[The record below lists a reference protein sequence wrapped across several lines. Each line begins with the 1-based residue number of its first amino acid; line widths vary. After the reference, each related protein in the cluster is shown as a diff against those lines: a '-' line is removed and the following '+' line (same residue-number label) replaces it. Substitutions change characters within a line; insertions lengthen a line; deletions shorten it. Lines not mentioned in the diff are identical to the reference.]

1 MNECEYDTNRGIK
14 MGLFSNKKKLC
25 PVCGEPTPRLFPTK
39 VEGNA
44 ICKEC
49 AKKIYLPDG
58 KLEQMTVDEFLQY
71 INFYEENRLLQERF
85 TKTYD
90 SNNAGI
96 VLDETNRLFRLKD
109 EDAALVFEASC
120 LKSFRILE
128 DTAVLFESHA
138 NGLRGYKSDVPDRAR
153 QLAGV
158 IGEFKARRKEYEF
171 RKDMERRREENA
183 KRRGE
188 EYQKQYI
195 PMPRLGCD
203 EPFQNFYVEL
213 VLEHSYWSDFRVEI
227 CGPRF
232 QYDPSVEGYIC
243 DYKNGAD
250 KMHELAMN
258 LMQIMCLGA
267 QEIQDVEAQIPV
279 SVTGQASQITGS
291 SAIEEIKQYKGL
303 LDAGII
309 TEEEFAAKK
318 RQLLGL

>member
-1 MNECEYDTNRGIK
+1 MNMMQIGGIK

-39 VEGNA
+39 VDDTA
-44 ICKEC
+44 LCKEC

-58 KLEQMTVDEFLQY
+58 KLGQMTIDEFLQY
-71 INFYEENRLLQERF
+71 MNFYEENQSLRERF
-85 TKTYD
+85 AKTYD
-90 SNNAGI
+90 SKNAGI
-96 VLDETNRLFRLKD
+96 VLDETNRLFRLRD
-109 EDAALVFEASC
+109 ESAALVFEVSS

-128 DTAVLFESHA
+128 DSTVLFESQA
-138 NGLRGYKSDVPDRAR
+138 NGLRCYESDIPNRAR

-195 PMPRLGCD
+195 PMPSLGCD

-213 VLEHSYWSDFRVEI
+213 ILEHPYWSDFRMEI

-243 DYKNGAD
+243 DYENEAGR
-250 KMHELAMN
+250 MHELAMN
-258 LMQIMCLGA
+258 LMQFICPGA
-267 QEIQDVEAQIPV
+267 QEIHDGEVQDQ
-279 SVTGQASQITGS
+279 SVVTRQAVQTTGS
-291 SAIEEIKQYKGL
+291 SAIEEIKQYKEL

>member
-1 MNECEYDTNRGIK
+1 MNMMQIGGIK

-39 VEGNA
+39 VDDTA
-44 ICKEC
+44 LCKEC

-58 KLEQMTVDEFLQY
+58 KLGQMTIDEFLQY
-71 INFYEENRLLQERF
+71 MNFYEENQSLRERF

-90 SNNAGI
+90 SKNAGI
-96 VLDETNRLFRLKD
+96 VLDETNRLFRLRD
-109 EDAALVFEASC
+109 ESAALVFEVSS

-128 DTAVLFESHA
+128 DSTVLFESQA
-138 NGLRGYKSDVPDRAR
+138 NGLRCYESDIPNRAR

-195 PMPRLGCD
+195 PMPSLGCD

-213 VLEHSYWSDFRVEI
+213 ILEHPYWSDFRMEI

-243 DYKNGAD
+243 DYENEAGR
-250 KMHELAMN
+250 MHELAMN
-258 LMQIMCLGA
+258 LMQFICPGA
-267 QEIQDVEAQIPV
+267 QEIHDGEVQNQ
-279 SVTGQASQITGS
+279 SVVTRQAVQTTGS
-291 SAIEEIKQYKGL
+291 SVIEEIKQYKEL

>member
-1 MNECEYDTNRGIK
+1 MMQIGGIK

-39 VEGNA
+39 VDDTA
-44 ICKEC
+44 LCKEC

-58 KLEQMTVDEFLQY
+58 KLGQMTIDEFLQY
-71 INFYEENRLLQERF
+71 MNFYEENQSLRERF

-90 SNNAGI
+90 SKNAGI
-96 VLDETNRLFRLKD
+96 VLDETNRLFRLRD
-109 EDAALVFEASC
+109 ESAALVFEVSS

-128 DTAVLFESHA
+128 DSTVLFESQA
-138 NGLRGYKSDVPDRAR
+138 NGLRCYESDIPNRAR

-195 PMPRLGCD
+195 PMPSLGCD

-213 VLEHSYWSDFRVEI
+213 ILEHPYWSDFRMEI

-243 DYKNGAD
+243 DYENEAGR
-250 KMHELAMN
+250 MHELAMN
-258 LMQIMCLGA
+258 LMQFICPGA
-267 QEIQDVEAQIPV
+267 QEIHDGEVQNQ
-279 SVTGQASQITGS
+279 SVVTRQAVQTTGS
-291 SAIEEIKQYKGL
+291 SAIEEIKQYKEL

>member
-1 MNECEYDTNRGIK
+1 

-39 VEGNA
+39 VEDTA
-44 ICKEC
+44 LCKEC

-71 INFYEENRLLQERF
+71 INFYEENVSLRERF

-90 SNNAGI
+90 SKNAGI
-96 VLDETNRLFRLKD
+96 VLDETNRLFRLRD
-109 EDAALVFEASC
+109 ESAALVFEASC

-128 DTAVLFESHA
+128 DSAVLFESQA
-138 NGLRGYKSDVPDRAR
+138 NGLRCYESDIPNRAR

-195 PMPRLGCD
+195 PMPSLGCD

-213 VLEHSYWSDFRVEI
+213 ILEHPYWSDFRVEI

-243 DYKNGAD
+243 DYENEAGR
-250 KMHELAMN
+250 MHELAMN
-258 LMQIMCLGA
+258 LMQFICPGA
-267 QEIQDVEAQIPV
+267 QEIHDGEVQNQAV
-279 SVTGQASQITGS
+279 VTRQAVQPTGS
-291 SAIEEIKQYKGL
+291 SAIEEIKQYKEL

>member
-1 MNECEYDTNRGIK
+1 

-49 AKKIYLPDG
+49 SKKIFLPDG
-58 KLEQMTVDEFLQY
+58 KLEQMTLDEFLQY
-71 INFYEENRLLQERF
+71 INFYEGNQPLRESF
-85 TKTYD
+85 TETY
-90 SNNAGI
+90 SSGTSGI

-109 EDAALVFEASC
+109 TSLALVFEASC

-128 DTAVLFESHA
+128 DTQPLFESQEI
-138 NGLRGYKSDVPDRAR
+138 GLRCYESDAPARMR

-158 IGEFKARRKEYEF
+158 IGEFNARRKEYEF
-171 RKDMERRREENA
+171 RKEMERKREENA

-195 PMPRLGCD
+195 PMPSLGCE
-203 EPFQNFYVEL
+203 EPIKNFYVEL
-213 VLEHSYWSDFRVEI
+213 VLEHPYWSDFSVEV

-232 QYDPSVEGYIC
+232 QYNHPSVEGYIC
-243 DYKNGAD
+243 DYRNEAER
-250 KMHELAMN
+250 MHELAMN
-258 LMQIMCLGA
+258 LMQFISPGA
-267 QEIQDVEAQIPV
+267 KEIHDTDLQSAAPV
-279 SVTGQASQITGS
+279 TRQTPATGMN
-291 SAIEEIKQYKGL
+291 AIEEIKQYKEL

-309 TEEEFAAKK
+309 TEEEFAIKK

>member
-1 MNECEYDTNRGIK
+1 

-39 VEGNA
+39 VEDTA
-44 ICKEC
+44 LCKEC

-71 INFYEENRLLQERF
+71 MNFYEENVSLRERF

-90 SNNAGI
+90 SKNAGI

-109 EDAALVFEASC
+109 ENAALVFEVSS

-128 DTAVLFESHA
+128 DSAVLFESQV
-138 NGLRGYKSDVPDRAR
+138 NGLRCYESDIPNRAR

-195 PMPRLGCD
+195 PMPSLGCD

-213 VLEHSYWSDFRVEI
+213 VLDHPYWSDFRVEI

-243 DYKNGAD
+243 DYENEAGR
-250 KMHELAMN
+250 MHELAMN
-258 LMQIMCLGA
+258 LIQFIRPGA
-267 QEIQDVEAQIPV
+267 QEIHDGEVQNQTV
-279 SVTGQASQITGS
+279 VTRQAVQPTGG
-291 SAIEEIKQYKGL
+291 SAIEEIKQYKEL

>member
-1 MNECEYDTNRGIK
+1 MNMMQIGGIK

-39 VEGNA
+39 VEDTA
-44 ICKEC
+44 LCKEC

-58 KLEQMTVDEFLQY
+58 KLGQMTIDEFLQY
-71 INFYEENRLLQERF
+71 MNFYEENQSLRERF

-90 SNNAGI
+90 SKNAGI
-96 VLDETNRLFRLKD
+96 VLDETNKLFRLRD
-109 EDAALVFEASC
+109 ESAALVFEVSS

-128 DTAVLFESHA
+128 DSTVLFESQA
-138 NGLRGYKSDVPDRAR
+138 NGLRCYESDIPNRAR

-195 PMPRLGCD
+195 PMPSLGCD

-213 VLEHSYWSDFRVEI
+213 ILEHPYWSDFRVEI

-243 DYKNGAD
+243 DYENEAGR
-250 KMHELAMN
+250 MHELAMN
-258 LMQIMCLGA
+258 LMQFICPGA
-267 QEIQDVEAQIPV
+267 QEIHDGEVQNQ
-279 SVTGQASQITGS
+279 SVVTRQAVQPTGS
-291 SAIEEIKQYKGL
+291 SAIEEIKQYKEL

>member
-1 MNECEYDTNRGIK
+1 MNMMQIGGIK

-39 VEGNA
+39 VDDTA
-44 ICKEC
+44 LCKEC

-58 KLEQMTVDEFLQY
+58 KLGQMTIDEFLQY
-71 INFYEENRLLQERF
+71 MNFYEENQSLRERF

-90 SNNAGI
+90 SKNAGI
-96 VLDETNRLFRLKD
+96 VLDETNKLFRLRD
-109 EDAALVFEASC
+109 ESAALVFEVSS

-128 DTAVLFESHA
+128 DSTVLFESQA
-138 NGLRGYKSDVPDRAR
+138 NGLRCYESDIPNRAR

-195 PMPRLGCD
+195 PMPSLGCD

-213 VLEHSYWSDFRVEI
+213 ILEHPYWSDFRMEI

-243 DYKNGAD
+243 DYENEAGR
-250 KMHELAMN
+250 MHELAMN
-258 LMQIMCLGA
+258 LMQFICPGA
-267 QEIQDVEAQIPV
+267 QEIHDGEVQNQ
-279 SVTGQASQITGS
+279 SVVTRQTVQPTGS
-291 SAIEEIKQYKGL
+291 SAIEEIKQYKEL

>member
-1 MNECEYDTNRGIK
+1 

-39 VEGNA
+39 VDDTA
-44 ICKEC
+44 LCKEC

-58 KLEQMTVDEFLQY
+58 KLGQMTIDEFLQY
-71 INFYEENRLLQERF
+71 MNFYEENQSLRERF

-90 SNNAGI
+90 SKNAGI
-96 VLDETNRLFRLKD
+96 VLDETNRLFRLRD
-109 EDAALVFEASC
+109 ESAALVFEVSS

-128 DTAVLFESHA
+128 DSTVLFESQA
-138 NGLRGYKSDVPDRAR
+138 NGLRCYESDIPNRAR

-195 PMPRLGCD
+195 PMPSLGCD

-213 VLEHSYWSDFRVEI
+213 ILEHPYWSDFRVEI

-243 DYKNGAD
+243 DYENEAGR
-250 KMHELAMN
+250 MHELAMN
-258 LMQIMCLGA
+258 LMQFICPGA
-267 QEIQDVEAQIPV
+267 QEIHDGEVQNQAV
-279 SVTGQASQITGS
+279 VTRQTVQPTGS
-291 SAIEEIKQYKGL
+291 SAIEEIKQYKEL

>member
-1 MNECEYDTNRGIK
+1 MNMMQIGGIK

-39 VEGNA
+39 VDDTA
-44 ICKEC
+44 LCKEC

-58 KLEQMTVDEFLQY
+58 KLGQMTIDEFLQY
-71 INFYEENRLLQERF
+71 MNFYEENQSLRERF
-85 TKTYD
+85 TKTFD
-90 SNNAGI
+90 SKNAGI
-96 VLDETNRLFRLKD
+96 VLDETNRLFRLRD
-109 EDAALVFEASC
+109 ESAALVFEVSN

-128 DTAVLFESHA
+128 DNTVLFESQT
-138 NGLRGYKSDVPDRAR
+138 NGLRCYESDIPNRAR

-195 PMPRLGCD
+195 PMPSLGCD

-213 VLEHSYWSDFRVEI
+213 ILEHPYWSDFRVEI

-243 DYKNGAD
+243 DYENEAGR
-250 KMHELAMN
+250 MHELAMN
-258 LMQIMCLGA
+258 LMQFIRPGA
-267 QEIQDVEAQIPV
+267 QEIHDGEVQNQAV
-279 SVTGQASQITGS
+279 VTRQAVQPTGS
-291 SAIEEIKQYKGL
+291 SAIEEIKQYKEL

>member
-1 MNECEYDTNRGIK
+1 MNMMQIGGIK

-39 VEGNA
+39 VDDTA
-44 ICKEC
+44 LCKEC

-58 KLEQMTVDEFLQY
+58 KLGQMTIDEFLQY
-71 INFYEENRLLQERF
+71 MNFYEENQSLRERF

-90 SNNAGI
+90 SKNAGI
-96 VLDETNRLFRLKD
+96 VLDETNRLFRLRD
-109 EDAALVFEASC
+109 ESAALVFEVSS

-128 DTAVLFESHA
+128 DSTVLFESQA
-138 NGLRGYKSDVPDRAR
+138 NGLRCYESDIPNRAR

-195 PMPRLGCD
+195 PMPSLGCD

-213 VLEHSYWSDFRVEI
+213 ILEHPYWSDFRVEI

-243 DYKNGAD
+243 DYENEAGR
-250 KMHELAMN
+250 MHELAMN
-258 LMQIMCLGA
+258 LMQFICPGA
-267 QEIQDVEAQIPV
+267 QEIHDGEVQNQ
-279 SVTGQASQITGS
+279 SVVTRQAVQPTGS
-291 SAIEEIKQYKGL
+291 SAIEEIKQYKEL